1 MDPNTTYESAAKELD
16 QILKDLEND
25 QISIDVLAERVDKA
39 GQLLIFC
46 SDKLRTTENKVGEII
61 KRINL

>member
-1 MDPNTTYESAAKELD
+1 MESNTTYESAAKELD

-46 SDKLRTTENKVGEII
+46 SYKLKTTENKVGEII
-61 KRINL
+61 KKINL

>member
-1 MDPNTTYESAAKELD
+1 MESNTTYESAAKELD

-61 KRINL
+61 KKINL